1 MRALPLAARPASAD
15 GMADVTAPAAWASSA
30 RRRTSR
36 RLASTCAGTPVRPR
50 PRASAN
56 GGA

>member
-50 PRASAN
+50 ARASAN